1 VKELLPKICEA
12 MKETF
17 VGNYVFS
24 DEELARVYD
33 FTGCL
38 LRNYDGGWGNI
49 ISQGYDELVFVAMV
63 NAVKTWKSEEDAFW
77 DCIYKKLIGSYGSQ
91 KIYTYLTGVIDR
103 LGKRGKI
110 IYLSGCTKRYYATIL
125 AHAFAPL
132 NSTESFLE
140 LCWNLYS
147 EDMNFT
153 YTKNDDTFALVAEE
167 LKRTFSYEKSLEDD
181 LKLGSGVYSLRAGI
195 KRMAIDSPEEMVKYI
210 EGTISLLDRVF
221 GGEILDNDRYYNI
234 LVRDWWTEKE
244 KSFGVAK
251 PKRKSYERAITDY
264 STIRPKYSYNGKQA
278 ILTIPSIRLKNN
290 FYDMPLLNIY
300 RNGELVDQREMY
312 TFGSGLTMATK
323 ELTLYA
329 DNLVFEDGIIDCT
342 LEIVHCGD
350 VVYNSKTSLF
360 REYILFRDHR
370 EILQEEC
377 LPGNYILFV
386 PKFEEFSA
394 HPESIKKVS
403 GEPNLYILQAQEGEL
418 LQNPK
423 RTVFFVVEKQKRSI
437 RISADRKNNAK
448 FIHDGEEFIVI
459 DGELRVVVKSDVDI
473 SKYGVRYESTDFRLN
488 AFTCEESEGYKT
500 FFITELLNVCEP
512 QKINIFSY
520 ADNIIEA
527 SYNVV
532 KFNSISITYDK
543 KLYFDDENLGTVR
556 FHTEKYDKRV
566 SFDINQG
573 DIVIPFDDGDIVLSP
588 PVLRWKIGDG
598 DFSMRYGEDLWYKN
612 YSNSAELVIDLPTEM
627 GYQVFL
633 NDGTPLVESAN
644 FNSYRLG
651 EKLESFHGSDKKAI
665 TVFVKTE
672 DNDIIPLFAVCL
684 KEKLKFSPFA
694 ISGKE
699 MLWDVS
705 KSFVGDS
712 TPKFRISFCEN
723 DTVKHSFDISETID
737 ENYKSRY
744 FSLAELEIG
753 IYDVTVDLM
762 KRVGFVEKNIRLYMS
777 QFTHGDL
784 ESINK
789 KNEEIQ
795 RRKQLQVLFDK
806 YRKNKVKKIRI
817 SSVVLSDGSIKT
829 QSSFVLENL
838 RFVEMIDEVP
848 ILVGNI
854 YRYLAGQKIC
864 YSRMTDDSGQDINT
878 KMVYC
883 KIKSSDRCVISLDK
897 HFETNFYWE
906 LGSMISLKTLS
917 RQEIMEFVFVGG

>member
-1 VKELLPKICEA
+1 MKELLPKISEA
-12 MKETF
+12 MNETF

-24 DEELARVYD
+24 EEELAQIYE
-33 FTGCL
+33 FAGEQ
-38 LRNYDGGWGNI
+38 LRNYSG
-49 ISQGYDELVFVAMV
+49 SLMGYDQLMFVAMV
-63 NAVKTWKSEEDAFW
+63 NAVKTWKSDEDRFW
-77 DCIYKKLIGSYGSQ
+77 DCIGRKLIGVDNFIR
-91 KIYTYLTGVIDR
+91 IYPQLYNYLTGVIDR
-103 LGKRGKI
+103 LGRQKKI
-110 IYLSGCTKRYYATIL
+110 MYLSGCAKRYYATIL

-234 LVRDWWTEKE
+234 LVRDWWKEKE

-350 VVYNSKTSLF
+350 VIYNSKTSLF

-377 LPGNYILFV
+377 LPGNYILFA

-448 FIHDGEEFIVI
+448 FIHDGEEFIII

-520 ADNIIEA
+520 VDNKIEA

-556 FHTEKYDKRV
+556 FHTEKYDKSV

-598 DFSMRYGEDLWYKN
+598 DFSMQYGEDLWYKN

-633 NDGTPLVESAN
+633 NNNTVLSESVT
-644 FNSYRLG
+644 FNSFKLG
-651 EKLESFHGSDKKAI
+651 ETLWSILQDGRNEI
-665 TVFVKTE
+665 IVFVKVE
-672 DNDIIPLFAVCL
+672 DIAVIPILTVCL
-684 KEKLKFSPFA
+684 KEKLKFSPFV

-699 MLWDVS
+699 MMWDVS

-744 FSLAELEIG
+744 FSLVELEIG

-762 KRVGFVEKNIRLYMS
+762 KRVGFIEKPLRLFEQQVVFGDINKIRFKGKSLCIERVMLTGKASYEEIKPFYVDHLWYIGEFDGCHYYTGSAYIINRDGRKTYLNTMANSEGTYDDINPIRLELKSENSCFIVAGVNPDDMDDFLGE
-777 QFTHGDL
+777 FTLDT
-784 ESINK
+784 
-789 KNEEIQ
+789 KN
-795 RRKQLQVLFDK
+795 
-806 YRKNKVKKIRI
+806 RI
-817 SSVVLSDGSIKT
+817 SNFNRNTRG
-829 QSSFVLENL
+829 
-838 RFVEMIDEVP
+838 IDYFLFSTEEV
-848 ILVGNI
+848 
-854 YRYLAGQKIC
+854 K
-864 YSRMTDDSGQDINT
+864 
-878 KMVYC
+878 
-883 KIKSSDRCVISLDK
+883 
-897 HFETNFYWE
+897 
-906 LGSMISLKTLS
+906 
-917 RQEIMEFVFVGG
+917 

>member
-1 VKELLPKICEA
+1 MKELLPKISEA
-12 MKETF
+12 MNDTF

-38 LRNYDGGWGNI
+38 LRNYDGGWGNS
-49 ISQGYDELVFVAMV
+49 ISQEYDQLVFVAMV
-63 NAVKTWKSEEDAFW
+63 NAVKTWKSDEDTFW

-91 KIYTYLTGVIDR
+91 KIYTYLTGVIER

-110 IYLSGCTKRYYATIL
+110 MYLSGCTKRYYATIL

-132 NSTESFLE
+132 DSTKSFLE
-140 LCWNLYS
+140 LCWNVYV
-147 EDMNFT
+147 EDMTFT
-153 YTKNDDTFALVAEE
+153 YRKNDETFSIVAEE
-167 LKRTFSYEKSLEDD
+167 LNHRFSNEKSLDD
-181 LKLGSGVYSLRAGI
+181 DFKLGSGVYSLRAGI
-195 KRMAIDSPEEMVKYI
+195 KRMAIDSPNEMLNLI
-210 EGTISLLDRVF
+210 ESTIALIHRMF
-221 GGEILDNDRYYNI
+221 EGEILNADCYYATI
-234 LVRDWWTEKE
+234 VRDWWIEKE
-244 KSFGVAK
+244 KNFGTNPPPHPPK
-251 PKRKSYERAITDY
+251 PPITDY
-264 STIRPKYSYNGKQA
+264 TTIRPKYRYNGKQA

-290 FYDMPLLNIY
+290 FYDMPLVNVY
-300 RNGELVDQREMY
+300 RNGELVDQQEMR

-323 ELTLYA
+323 ELSLYA

-350 VVYNSKTSLF
+350 VIYNSKTSLF

-377 LPGNYILFV
+377 LPGNYILFA
-386 PKFEEFSA
+386 PKLKEFSA
-394 HPESIKKVS
+394 YPESIKKVPS
-403 GEPNLYILQAQEGEL
+403 EPNLYVLQAQEGEL

-473 SKYGVRYESTDFRLN
+473 SKYGVRYESTDFRLS
-488 AFTCEESEGYKT
+488 AFTCKESEGYKT

-520 ADNIIEA
+520 ADNKIEA

-543 KLYFDDENLGTVR
+543 KLYFDEENLGTVR
-556 FHTEKYDKRV
+556 FHTEKYDKSV

-588 PVLRWKIGDG
+588 PVLRWKIGDS
-598 DFSMRYGEDLWYKN
+598 DFSMQYGEDLWYKN

-633 NDGTPLVESAN
+633 NNNTVLSESAA
-644 FNSYRLG
+644 FNSFKLG
-651 EKLESFHGSDKKAI
+651 ETLWSMLQDGRNEI
-665 TVFVKTE
+665 IVFVKVE
-672 DNDIIPLFAVCL
+672 DIAVIPILTVCL

-753 IYDVTVDLM
+753 IYDITVDLM
-762 KRVGFVEKNIRLYMS
+762 KRVGFIEKPLRLFEQQVVFGDINKIRFKGKSLRFEKVMLTGKASYEEIKPFYVDHLWYIGEFDGCHYYTGSAYIINRDGWKTYLNTMANSEGTYDDINPIRLELRSDNSCFIVAGVNPDDMDDFLGE
-777 QFTHGDL
+777 FTLDT
-784 ESINK
+784 
-789 KNEEIQ
+789 KN
-795 RRKQLQVLFDK
+795 
-806 YRKNKVKKIRI
+806 RI
-817 SSVVLSDGSIKT
+817 SNFNRNTRG
-829 QSSFVLENL
+829 
-838 RFVEMIDEVP
+838 IDYFLFSTEEV
-848 ILVGNI
+848 
-854 YRYLAGQKIC
+854 K
-864 YSRMTDDSGQDINT
+864 
-878 KMVYC
+878 
-883 KIKSSDRCVISLDK
+883 
-897 HFETNFYWE
+897 
-906 LGSMISLKTLS
+906 
-917 RQEIMEFVFVGG
+917 

>member
-1 VKELLPKICEA
+1 MKELLPKISEA

-38 LRNYDGGWGNI
+38 LRNYDGGWGNT
-49 ISQGYDELVFVAMV
+49 ISQGYDQLVFVAMV
-63 NAVKTWKSEEDAFW
+63 NAVKTWRSDEDTFW
-77 DCIYKKLIGSYGSQ
+77 YCIYKKLIGSYGSQ
-91 KIYTYLTGVIDR
+91 KINTYLTGVIDR
-103 LGKRGKI
+103 LGRHGKI
-110 IYLSGCTKRYYATIL
+110 MYLSGCTKRYYATIL

-167 LKRTFSYEKSLEDD
+167 LKRTFSNEKSLEDD

-195 KRMAIDSPEEMVKYI
+195 KRMAIDAPEEMIRYI
-210 EGTISLLDRVF
+210 ENTITLLDRVF
-221 GGEILDNDRYYNI
+221 GGEILDNDRYYNT

-251 PKRKSYERAITDY
+251 PKRKAYERAITDY

-300 RNGELVDQREMY
+300 RKGELVDQQEMR

-323 ELTLYA
+323 EMYLYA
-329 DNLVFEDGIIDCT
+329 DNLVFEDGVIDCT

-350 VVYNSKTSLF
+350 VIYNSKTSLF

-377 LPGNYILFV
+377 LPGNYILFA
-386 PKFEEFSA
+386 PKLEEFSA

-418 LQNPK
+418 LQNSN

-448 FIHDGEEFIVI
+448 FIHDGEEYIVI
-459 DGELRVVVKSDVDI
+459 DGELRVVVKSEIDI
-473 SKYGVRYESTDFRLN
+473 SKYGVRYESTDFRLG
-488 AFTCEESEGYKT
+488 AFTCAESEGYKT

-520 ADNIIEA
+520 ADNKIEA

-543 KLYFDDENLGTVR
+543 KLYFDEENLGTVR
-556 FHTEKYDKRV
+556 FHTEKYDKSV

-573 DIVIPFDDGDIVLSP
+573 EIVIPFDDGDIVLSP
-588 PVLRWKIGDG
+588 PVLRWKFGDG
-598 DFSMRYGEDLWYKN
+598 DFSMQYGEDLWYKN

-633 NDGTPLVESAN
+633 NNNTVLSESAS
-644 FNSYRLG
+644 FNSFKLG
-651 EKLESFHGSDKKAI
+651 ETVWSMLQDSRDEI
-665 TVFVKTE
+665 IVFVKVE
-672 DNDIIPLFAVCL
+672 DIGVVPILTVCL
-684 KEKLKFSPFA
+684 KEKLKFSPFV

-712 TPKFRISFCEN
+712 TPKFRLSFCEN
-723 DTVKHSFDISETID
+723 DTVKHSFDINEIID

-753 IYDVTVDLM
+753 IYDVIVDLM
-762 KRVGFVEKNIRLYMS
+762 KRVGFIEKPIRLFEQQVML
-777 QFTHGDL
+777 GD
-784 ESINK
+784 INK
-789 KNEEIQ
+789 IRFKGKCLRFEKVMLTGKSSYEEIKPFYVDHLWYIGEFDGCHYYTGSAYIIN
-795 RRKQLQVLFDK
+795 RNGWKTYLNTMLNSRGEFDK
-806 YRKNKVKKIRI
+806 INPIRI
-817 SSVVLSDGSIKT
+817 ELRS
-829 QSSFVLENL
+829 ENSC
-838 RFVEMIDEVP
+838 FIV
-848 ILVGNI
+848 
-854 YRYLAGQKIC
+854 AGVNP
-864 YSRMTDDSGQDINT
+864 DDINEFLDEFT
-878 KMVYC
+878 LDSKNQ
-883 KIKSSDRCVISLDK
+883 ISNYNT
-897 HFETNFYWE
+897 EPN
-906 LGSMISLKTLS
+906 GSKTRGIDYFLFS
-917 RQEIMEFVFVGG
+917 TEEVK

>member
-1 VKELLPKICEA
+1 
-12 MKETF
+12 MT
-17 VGNYVFS
+17 S
-24 DEELARVYD
+24 
-33 FTGCL
+33 
-38 LRNYDGGWGNI
+38 
-49 ISQGYDELVFVAMV
+49 
-63 NAVKTWKSEEDAFW
+63 
-77 DCIYKKLIGSYGSQ
+77 
-91 KIYTYLTGVIDR
+91 
-103 LGKRGKI
+103 
-110 IYLSGCTKRYYATIL
+110 
-125 AHAFAPL
+125 
-132 NSTESFLE
+132 SF
-140 LCWNLYS
+140 
-147 EDMNFT
+147 
-153 YTKNDDTFALVAEE
+153 
-167 LKRTFSYEKSLEDD
+167 
-181 LKLGSGVYSLRAGI
+181 KLGSGVYSLRAGI

-323 ELTLYA
+323 ELALYA

-342 LEIVHCGD
+342 LEILHCGD
-350 VVYNSKTSLF
+350 VIYNSKTSLF

-377 LPGNYILFV
+377 LPGNYILFA
-386 PKFEEFSA
+386 PKFEEFSS
-394 HPESIKKVS
+394 HPESTKKIS

-418 LQNPK
+418 LQNSK

-459 DGELRVVVKSDVDI
+459 DGELRVVVRSDVDI

-520 ADNIIEA
+520 ADNKIEA

-556 FHTEKYDKRV
+556 FHTEKYDKSV

-598 DFSMRYGEDLWYKN
+598 DFSMQYGEDLWYKN

-633 NDGTPLVESAN
+633 NNHTVLSESVA
-644 FNSYRLG
+644 FNSFKLG
-651 EKLESFHGSDKKAI
+651 ETLWSMLQDGRNEI
-665 TVFVKTE
+665 IVFVKVE
-672 DNDIIPLFAVCL
+672 DVAVIPILTVCL
-684 KEKLKFSPFA
+684 KEKLKFSPFV

-699 MLWDVS
+699 MMWDVS

-744 FSLAELEIG
+744 FSLVELEIG

-762 KRVGFVEKNIRLYMS
+762 KRVGFIEKPIRLFE
-777 QFTHGDL
+777 QQIVFGD
-784 ESINK
+784 INK
-789 KNEEIQ
+789 IRFKGKCLRFEKVMLTGEASYEEI
-795 RRKQLQVLFDK
+795 KPFYVDHLWYIGEFDGCHYYTGSAYIINRDGWK
-806 YRKNKVKKIRI
+806 TYLNTMANSEGTYDDINPIRLELRSENSCFIVAGVNPNDMDDFLGEFTLDTRNRI
-817 SSVVLSDGSIKT
+817 SNFNRNTRG
-829 QSSFVLENL
+829 
-838 RFVEMIDEVP
+838 IDYFLFSTEEV
-848 ILVGNI
+848 
-854 YRYLAGQKIC
+854 K
-864 YSRMTDDSGQDINT
+864 
-878 KMVYC
+878 
-883 KIKSSDRCVISLDK
+883 
-897 HFETNFYWE
+897 
-906 LGSMISLKTLS
+906 
-917 RQEIMEFVFVGG
+917 

>member
-1 VKELLPKICEA
+1 MKELLPKISEA
-12 MKETF
+12 MNETF

-38 LRNYDGGWGNI
+38 LRNYDGGWGNT
-49 ISQGYDELVFVAMV
+49 ISQGYDQLVFVAMV
-63 NAVKTWKSEEDAFW
+63 NAVKTWKSDEDTFW

-103 LGKRGKI
+103 LGRHCKI
-110 IYLSGCTKRYYATIL
+110 MYLSGCTKRYYATIL

-167 LKRTFSYEKSLEDD
+167 LKRTFSNEKSLEDD
-181 LKLGSGVYSLRAGI
+181 LKLGSGVYFLRAGI
-195 KRMAIDSPEEMVKYI
+195 KRMAIDAPEEMVRYI
-210 EGTISLLDRVF
+210 ENTIALLDRVF
-221 GGEILDNDRYYNI
+221 GGEILDNDRYYNT

-251 PKRKSYERAITDY
+251 PKRKAYERAITDY
-264 STIRPKYSYNGKQA
+264 STIRPKFSYNGKQA

-290 FYDMPLLNIY
+290 FYEMPLLNIY
-300 RNGELVDQREMY
+300 RKGELVDQQEMR

-323 ELTLYA
+323 EMYLYA
-329 DNLVFEDGIIDCT
+329 DNLVFADGVIDCT

-350 VVYNSKTSLF
+350 VIYNSKTSLF

-377 LPGNYILFV
+377 LPGNYILFA
-386 PKFEEFSA
+386 PKLEDFSA
-394 HPESIKKVS
+394 YPESIKKVPS
-403 GEPNLYILQAQEGEL
+403 EPNLYIIHSEEGEL

-423 RTVFFVVEKQKRSI
+423 RTVFFVVEKQKRNI

-448 FIHDGEEFIVI
+448 FIHDGEEYIVI
-459 DGELRVVVKSDVDI
+459 DGELRVVVKSEIDI
-473 SKYGVRYESTDFRLN
+473 SKYGVRYESTDFRLG
-488 AFTCEESEGYKT
+488 AFTCAESEGYKT

-520 ADNIIEA
+520 ADNKIEA

-543 KLYFDDENLGTVR
+543 KLYFDEENLGTVR
-556 FHTEKYDKRV
+556 FHTEKYDKSV

-588 PVLRWKIGDG
+588 PVLRWKFGDG
-598 DFSMRYGEDLWYKN
+598 DFSMQYGEDLWYKN
-612 YSNSAELVIDLPTEM
+612 YSNSADLVIDLPTEM

-633 NDGTPLVESAN
+633 NNNTVLSESAS
-644 FNSYRLG
+644 FNSFKLG
-651 EKLESFHGSDKKAI
+651 ETLWSMLQDGRNEI
-665 TVFVKTE
+665 IVFVKIE
-672 DNDIIPLFAVCL
+672 DIAVIPILTVCL
-684 KEKLKFSPFA
+684 KEKLKFSPFV
-694 ISGKE
+694 ISEKE

-712 TPKFRISFCEN
+712 TPKFRISFYEN
-723 DTVKHSFDISETID
+723 DTVKHSFDISEIIN

-744 FSLAELEIG
+744 FSLSELEIG

-762 KRVGFVEKNIRLYMS
+762 KRVGFIKKPLRLFE
-777 QFTHGDL
+777 QQVVFGD
-784 ESINK
+784 INK
-789 KNEEIQ
+789 IRFKGKSLRFEKVMLTGKASYEEI
-795 RRKQLQVLFDK
+795 KPFYVDHLWYIGEFDGCHYYTGSAYIINRDGWK
-806 YRKNKVKKIRI
+806 TYLNTMANSEGTTDDINPIRI
-817 SSVVLSDGSIKT
+817 ELRS
-829 QSSFVLENL
+829 ENSCFIVAGVNPDDMDDFL
-838 RFVEMIDEVP
+838 GEFTLDTKNRISNFNRNTRGIDYFLFSTEEV
-848 ILVGNI
+848 
-854 YRYLAGQKIC
+854 K
-864 YSRMTDDSGQDINT
+864 
-878 KMVYC
+878 
-883 KIKSSDRCVISLDK
+883 
-897 HFETNFYWE
+897 
-906 LGSMISLKTLS
+906 
-917 RQEIMEFVFVGG
+917 

>member
-1 VKELLPKICEA
+1 MKELLPKISEA
-12 MKETF
+12 MNETF

-24 DEELARVYD
+24 NEELARIYD

-38 LRNYDGGWGNI
+38 LRNYDSDWGNS
-49 ISQGYDELVFVAMV
+49 ISQGYDQLIFVAMV
-63 NAVKTWKSEEDAFW
+63 NAVKTWKSDDDTFW

-91 KIYTYLTGVIDR
+91 KIYIYLTGVIDR
-103 LGKRGKI
+103 LGRNGKI
-110 IYLSGCTKRYYATIL
+110 VYLSGCTKRYYATIL

-153 YTKNDDTFALVAEE
+153 YTKNDDTLVLVAEE
-167 LKRTFSYEKSLEDD
+167 LKRTFSNEKSLEDD

-195 KRMAIDSPEEMVKYI
+195 KRMAIDVPEEMVRYI
-210 EGTISLLDRVF
+210 ENTIALLDRVF

-234 LVRDWWTEKE
+234 LVCDWWKEKE

-251 PKRKSYERAITDY
+251 PRRKAYERAITDY

-278 ILTIPSIRLKNN
+278 ILTIPSIRLKSN

-300 RNGELVDQREMY
+300 RNGEFVDQQEMR

-323 ELTLYA
+323 EMYLYA
-329 DNLVFEDGIIDCT
+329 DNLVFEDGVIDCT
-342 LEIVHCGD
+342 LEIVHCGE
-350 VVYNSKTSLF
+350 VIYNSKTSLF

-377 LPGNYILFV
+377 LPGNYILFA
-386 PKFEEFSA
+386 PKLEKFSA
-394 HPESIKKVS
+394 YPESIKKVPS
-403 GEPNLYILQAQEGEL
+403 EPNLYIIHSQEGEL

-423 RTVFFVVEKQKRSI
+423 RAVFFVVEKQKRNI

-459 DGELRVVVKSDVDI
+459 DGELKVIVKSDIDI
-473 SKYGVRYESTDFRLN
+473 TKYGVRYESTDFRLKD
-488 AFTCEESEGYKT
+488 FTCIETEEYKT

-520 ADNIIEA
+520 SDNKIEA

-543 KLYFDDENLGTVR
+543 KLYFDEDNIGTVR
-556 FHTEKYDKRV
+556 FHTEKYDKSV

-588 PVLRWKIGDG
+588 PVLRWKFGDG
-598 DFSMRYGEDLWYKN
+598 DFSMQYGEDLWYKN

-633 NDGTPLVESAN
+633 NNNTVLSESAS
-644 FNSYRLG
+644 FNSFKLG
-651 EKLESFHGSDKKAI
+651 ETVWSMLQDSRNEI
-665 TVFVKTE
+665 IVFVKVE
-672 DNDIIPLFAVCL
+672 DIGVIPILTVCV
-684 KEKLKFSPFA
+684 KEKLKFSPFV
-694 ISGKE
+694 ISEKE

-712 TPKFRISFCEN
+712 SPKFRISFYEN
-723 DTVKHSFDISETID
+723 DTVKHSFDINETID
-737 ENYKSRY
+737 KNYKSRH
-744 FSLAELEIG
+744 FSLSELEIG
-753 IYDVTVDLM
+753 IYDVAVDLM
-762 KRVGFVEKNIRLYMS
+762 KRVGFIEKPIRLFE
-777 QFTHGDL
+777 QQVVFGD
-784 ESINK
+784 INK
-789 KNEEIQ
+789 IRFKGKCLRFDKVMLTGKATYEEI
-795 RRKQLQVLFDK
+795 KPFYVDHLWHIGEFDGCHYYTGSAYIVNREGWK
-806 YRKNKVKKIRI
+806 TYLNTMPNSEGTTDDINPVRIELKSENSCFIVAGVNPDDMDDFLGEFTLDTKNRI
-817 SSVVLSDGSIKT
+817 SNFNRNTRGIDYFLFST
-829 QSSFVLENL
+829 EE
-838 RFVEMIDEVP
+838 VE
-848 ILVGNI
+848 
-854 YRYLAGQKIC
+854 
-864 YSRMTDDSGQDINT
+864 
-878 KMVYC
+878 
-883 KIKSSDRCVISLDK
+883 
-897 HFETNFYWE
+897 
-906 LGSMISLKTLS
+906 
-917 RQEIMEFVFVGG
+917 

>member
-1 VKELLPKICEA
+1 
-12 MKETF
+12 M
-17 VGNYVFS
+17 
-24 DEELARVYD
+24 
-33 FTGCL
+33 
-38 LRNYDGGWGNI
+38 RNPWRMT
-49 ISQGYDELVFVAMV
+49 S
-63 NAVKTWKSEEDAFW
+63 
-77 DCIYKKLIGSYGSQ
+77 
-91 KIYTYLTGVIDR
+91 
-103 LGKRGKI
+103 
-110 IYLSGCTKRYYATIL
+110 
-125 AHAFAPL
+125 
-132 NSTESFLE
+132 SF
-140 LCWNLYS
+140 
-147 EDMNFT
+147 
-153 YTKNDDTFALVAEE
+153 
-167 LKRTFSYEKSLEDD
+167 
-181 LKLGSGVYSLRAGI
+181 KLGSGVYSLRAGI

-323 ELTLYA
+323 ELALYA

-342 LEIVHCGD
+342 LEILHCGD
-350 VVYNSKTSLF
+350 VIYNSKTSLF

-377 LPGNYILFV
+377 LPGNYILFA
-386 PKFEEFSA
+386 PKFEEFSS
-394 HPESIKKVS
+394 HPESTKKIS

-418 LQNPK
+418 LQNSK

-459 DGELRVVVKSDVDI
+459 DGELRVVVRSDVDI

-520 ADNIIEA
+520 ADNKIEA

-556 FHTEKYDKRV
+556 FHTEKYDKSV

-598 DFSMRYGEDLWYKN
+598 DFSMQYGEDLWYKN

-633 NDGTPLVESAN
+633 NNHTVLSESVA
-644 FNSYRLG
+644 FNSFKLG
-651 EKLESFHGSDKKAI
+651 ETLWSMLQDGRNEI
-665 TVFVKTE
+665 IVFVKVE
-672 DNDIIPLFAVCL
+672 DVAVIPILTVCL
-684 KEKLKFSPFA
+684 KEKLKFSPFV

-699 MLWDVS
+699 MMWDVS

-744 FSLAELEIG
+744 FSLVELEIG

-762 KRVGFVEKNIRLYMS
+762 KRVGFIEKPIRLFE
-777 QFTHGDL
+777 QQIVFGD
-784 ESINK
+784 INK
-789 KNEEIQ
+789 IRFKGKCLRFEKVMLTGEASYEEI
-795 RRKQLQVLFDK
+795 KPFYVDHLWYIGEFDGCHYYTGSAYIINRDGWK
-806 YRKNKVKKIRI
+806 TYLNTMANSEGTYDDINPIRLELRSENSCFIVAGVNPNDMDDFLGEFTLDTRNRI
-817 SSVVLSDGSIKT
+817 SNFNRNTRG
-829 QSSFVLENL
+829 
-838 RFVEMIDEVP
+838 IDYFLFSTEEV
-848 ILVGNI
+848 
-854 YRYLAGQKIC
+854 K
-864 YSRMTDDSGQDINT
+864 
-878 KMVYC
+878 
-883 KIKSSDRCVISLDK
+883 
-897 HFETNFYWE
+897 
-906 LGSMISLKTLS
+906 
-917 RQEIMEFVFVGG
+917 

>member
-1 VKELLPKICEA
+1 MKELLPKISEA
-12 MKETF
+12 MNETF

-38 LRNYDGGWGNI
+38 LRNYDGGWGNS

-63 NAVKTWKSEEDAFW
+63 NAVKTWKSEEDTFW

-91 KIYTYLTGVIDR
+91 KIYTYLTSVIDR

-110 IYLSGCTKRYYATIL
+110 MYLSGCTKRYYATIL

-323 ELTLYA
+323 ELSLFA
-329 DNLVFEDGIIDCT
+329 DNLVFEDGIIDCI

-350 VVYNSKTSLF
+350 VIYNSKTSLF
-360 REYILFRDHR
+360 REYVVFRDHR

-377 LPGNYILFV
+377 LPGNYILFA
-386 PKFEEFSA
+386 PKLEEFSA

-418 LQNPK
+418 LQSSK
-423 RTVFFVVEKQKRSI
+423 RTVFFVVEKQKRNI
-437 RISADRKNNAK
+437 RITADRKNNTK

-459 DGELRVVVKSDVDI
+459 DGDLQVVVKSDIDI
-473 SKYGVRYESTDFRLN
+473 SKYGVRYESTDFKLS

-520 ADNIIEA
+520 ADNKIEA

-543 KLYFDDENLGTVR
+543 KLYFDKENIGTVR
-556 FHTEKYDKRV
+556 FHTEKYDKII

-573 DIVIPFDDGDIVLSP
+573 NVVIPFDDGDIVLSP
-588 PVLRWKIGDG
+588 PVLRWKFGDSE
-598 DFSMRYGEDLWYKN
+598 FSSQYGEDLWYRN
-612 YSNSAELVIDLPTEM
+612 YSNSAELIIDLPTEM

-633 NDGTPLVESAN
+633 DNNTVLSDSAA
-644 FNSYRLG
+644 FNSFKLG
-651 EKLESFHGSDKKAI
+651 ETLWSMLQDGRNEI
-665 TVFVKTE
+665 IVFVKVE
-672 DNDIIPLFAVCL
+672 DIAVIPILTVCL
-684 KEKLKFSPFA
+684 KEKLKFSPFV

-699 MLWDVS
+699 MLWDVG

-712 TPKFRISFCEN
+712 TPKFRISFC
-723 DTVKHSFDISETID
+723 
-737 ENYKSRY
+737 
-744 FSLAELEIG
+744 
-753 IYDVTVDLM
+753 
-762 KRVGFVEKNIRLYMS
+762 
-777 QFTHGDL
+777 
-784 ESINK
+784 
-789 KNEEIQ
+789 
-795 RRKQLQVLFDK
+795 
-806 YRKNKVKKIRI
+806 
-817 SSVVLSDGSIKT
+817 
-829 QSSFVLENL
+829 
-838 RFVEMIDEVP
+838 
-848 ILVGNI
+848 
-854 YRYLAGQKIC
+854 
-864 YSRMTDDSGQDINT
+864 
-878 KMVYC
+878 
-883 KIKSSDRCVISLDK
+883 
-897 HFETNFYWE
+897 
-906 LGSMISLKTLS
+906 
-917 RQEIMEFVFVGG
+917 

>member
-1 VKELLPKICEA
+1 MKELLPKISEA
-12 MKETF
+12 MNETF

-33 FTGCL
+33 FTGYL
-38 LRNYDGGWGNI
+38 LRNYDGGWGNS
-49 ISQGYDELVFVAMV
+49 ISQGYDQLVFVAMV
-63 NAVKTWKSEEDAFW
+63 NAVKTWKSDEDTFW

-103 LGKRGKI
+103 LGRHGKI
-110 IYLSGCTKRYYATIL
+110 MYLSGCTKRYYATIL

-153 YTKNDDTFALVAEE
+153 YTKNDDTFTFVAEE

-195 KRMAIDSPEEMVKYI
+195 KRMAIDSPKEMIKYI
-210 EGTISLLDRVF
+210 EATISLLDRVF
-221 GGEILDNDRYYNI
+221 GGEILDNDRYYNTLI
-234 LVRDWWTEKE
+234 RNWWTEKE

-251 PKRKSYERAITDY
+251 PKRKAYERAITDY

-278 ILTIPSIRLKNN
+278 VLTIPSIRLKNN
-290 FYDMPLLNIY
+290 FYDMPLLNVY
-300 RNGELVDQREMY
+300 RNGELVNQQEMR

-323 ELTLYA
+323 ELSLYA
-329 DNLVFEDGIIDCT
+329 DNPVFEDGIIDCT

-350 VVYNSKTSLF
+350 VIYNSKTSLF

-377 LPGNYILFV
+377 LPGNYILFA

-459 DGELRVVVKSDVDI
+459 DGELRVVVKSEIDI

-488 AFTCEESEGYKT
+488 AFTCEESQGYKT

-520 ADNIIEA
+520 ADNKIEA

-543 KLYFDDENLGTVR
+543 KLYFDDENIGTVR
-556 FHTEKYDKRV
+556 FHTEKYDKSV

-598 DFSMRYGEDLWYKN
+598 DFSMQYGEDLWYKN

-633 NDGTPLVESAN
+633 NNNTVLSESVA
-644 FNSYRLG
+644 FNSFKLG
-651 EKLESFHGSDKKAI
+651 ETLWSMLQDGRNEI
-665 TVFVKTE
+665 IVFVKVE
-672 DNDIIPLFAVCL
+672 NIAVIPILTVYL
-684 KEKLKFSPFA
+684 KEKLKFSPFV
-694 ISGKE
+694 IRGKE

-737 ENYKSRY
+737 ENYKSRC
-744 FSLAELEIG
+744 FSLVELEIG

-762 KRVGFVEKNIRLYMS
+762 KRVGFIEKPLRLFEQQAVFGDINKIRFKGKSLRFEKVMLTGKASYEEIKPFYVDHLWYIGEFDGCHYYTGSAYIINRDGWKTYLNTMANSEGIYDDINPIRLELRSDNSCFIVAGVNPDDMDDFLGE
-777 QFTHGDL
+777 FTLDT
-784 ESINK
+784 
-789 KNEEIQ
+789 KN
-795 RRKQLQVLFDK
+795 
-806 YRKNKVKKIRI
+806 RI
-817 SSVVLSDGSIKT
+817 SNFNRNTRG
-829 QSSFVLENL
+829 
-838 RFVEMIDEVP
+838 IDYFLFSTEEV
-848 ILVGNI
+848 
-854 YRYLAGQKIC
+854 K
-864 YSRMTDDSGQDINT
+864 
-878 KMVYC
+878 
-883 KIKSSDRCVISLDK
+883 
-897 HFETNFYWE
+897 
-906 LGSMISLKTLS
+906 
-917 RQEIMEFVFVGG
+917 

>member
-1 VKELLPKICEA
+1 MKELLPKISEA

-38 LRNYDGGWGNI
+38 LRNYDGGWGNT
-49 ISQGYDELVFVAMV
+49 ISQGYDQLVFVAMV
-63 NAVKTWKSEEDAFW
+63 NAVKTWRSDEDTFW
-77 DCIYKKLIGSYGSQ
+77 YCIYKKLIGSYGSQ
-91 KIYTYLTGVIDR
+91 KINTYLTGVIDR
-103 LGKRGKI
+103 LGRHGKI
-110 IYLSGCTKRYYATIL
+110 MYLSGCTKRYYATIL

-167 LKRTFSYEKSLEDD
+167 LKRTFSNEKSLEDD

-195 KRMAIDSPEEMVKYI
+195 KRMAIDAPEEMIRYI
-210 EGTISLLDRVF
+210 ENTITLLDRVF
-221 GGEILDNDRYYNI
+221 GGEILDNDRYYNT

-251 PKRKSYERAITDY
+251 PKRKAYERAITDY

-300 RNGELVDQREMY
+300 RKGELVDQQEMR

-323 ELTLYA
+323 EMYLYA
-329 DNLVFEDGIIDCT
+329 DNLVFEDGVIDCT

-350 VVYNSKTSLF
+350 VIYNSKTSLF

-377 LPGNYILFV
+377 LPGNYILFA
-386 PKFEEFSA
+386 PKLEEFSA

-418 LQNPK
+418 LQNSN

-448 FIHDGEEFIVI
+448 FIHDGEEYIVI
-459 DGELRVVVKSDVDI
+459 DGELRVVVKSEIDI
-473 SKYGVRYESTDFRLN
+473 SKYGVRYESTDFRLG
-488 AFTCEESEGYKT
+488 AFTCAESEGYKT

-520 ADNIIEA
+520 ADNKIEA

-543 KLYFDDENLGTVR
+543 KLYFDEENLGTVR
-556 FHTEKYDKRV
+556 FHTEKYDKSV

-573 DIVIPFDDGDIVLSP
+573 EIVIPFDDGDIVLSP
-588 PVLRWKIGDG
+588 PVLRWKFGDG
-598 DFSMRYGEDLWYKN
+598 DFSMQYGEDLWYKN

-633 NDGTPLVESAN
+633 NNNTVLSESAS
-644 FNSYRLG
+644 FNSFKLG
-651 EKLESFHGSDKKAI
+651 ETVWSMLQDSRNEI
-665 TVFVKTE
+665 IVFVKVE
-672 DNDIIPLFAVCL
+672 DIGVVPILTVCL
-684 KEKLKFSPFA
+684 KEKLKFSPFV

-712 TPKFRISFCEN
+712 TPKFRLSFCEN
-723 DTVKHSFDISETID
+723 YTVKHSFDINEIID

-762 KRVGFVEKNIRLYMS
+762 KRVGYIEKPIRLFEQQVML
-777 QFTHGDL
+777 GD
-784 ESINK
+784 INK
-789 KNEEIQ
+789 IRFKGKCLRFEKVMLTGKSSYEEIKPFHVDHLWYIGEFDGCHYYTGSAYIIN
-795 RRKQLQVLFDK
+795 RDGRKTYLNTMANSEGTYDDINPIRLELKSENSCFIVAGVNPDDMDDFLGEFTLDT
-806 YRKNKVKKIRI
+806 KKRI
-817 SSVVLSDGSIKT
+817 SNFNRNTRG
-829 QSSFVLENL
+829 
-838 RFVEMIDEVP
+838 IDYFLFSTEEV
-848 ILVGNI
+848 
-854 YRYLAGQKIC
+854 K
-864 YSRMTDDSGQDINT
+864 
-878 KMVYC
+878 
-883 KIKSSDRCVISLDK
+883 
-897 HFETNFYWE
+897 
-906 LGSMISLKTLS
+906 
-917 RQEIMEFVFVGG
+917 

>member
-1 VKELLPKICEA
+1 MKELLPKISEA

-38 LRNYDGGWGNI
+38 LRNYDGGWGNT
-49 ISQGYDELVFVAMV
+49 ISQGYDQLVFVAMV
-63 NAVKTWKSEEDAFW
+63 NAVKTWRSDEDTFW
-77 DCIYKKLIGSYGSQ
+77 YCIYKKLIGSYGSQ

-103 LGKRGKI
+103 LGRHGKI
-110 IYLSGCTKRYYATIL
+110 MYLSGCTKRYYATIL

-167 LKRTFSYEKSLEDD
+167 LKRTFSNEKSLEDD

-195 KRMAIDSPEEMVKYI
+195 KRMAIDAPEEMIRYI
-210 EGTISLLDRVF
+210 ENTITLLDRVF
-221 GGEILDNDRYYNI
+221 GGEILDNDRYYNT

-251 PKRKSYERAITDY
+251 PKRKAYERAITDY

-300 RNGELVDQREMY
+300 RKGELVDQQEMR

-323 ELTLYA
+323 EMYLYA
-329 DNLVFEDGIIDCT
+329 DNLVFEDGVIDCT

-350 VVYNSKTSLF
+350 VIYNSKTSLF

-377 LPGNYILFV
+377 LPGNYILFA
-386 PKFEEFSA
+386 PKLEEFSA

-418 LQNPK
+418 LQNSN

-448 FIHDGEEFIVI
+448 FIHDGEEYIVI
-459 DGELRVVVKSDVDI
+459 DGELRVVVKSEIDI
-473 SKYGVRYESTDFRLN
+473 SKYGVRYESTDFRLG
-488 AFTCEESEGYKT
+488 AFTCAESEGYKT

-520 ADNIIEA
+520 ADNKIEA

-543 KLYFDDENLGTVR
+543 KLYFDEENLGTVR
-556 FHTEKYDKRV
+556 FHTEKYDKSV

-573 DIVIPFDDGDIVLSP
+573 EIVIPFDDGDIVLSP
-588 PVLRWKIGDG
+588 PVLRWKFGDG
-598 DFSMRYGEDLWYKN
+598 DFSMQYGEDLWYKN

-633 NDGTPLVESAN
+633 NNNTVLSESAS
-644 FNSYRLG
+644 FNSFKLG
-651 EKLESFHGSDKKAI
+651 ETVWSMLQDSRDEI
-665 TVFVKTE
+665 IVFVKVE
-672 DNDIIPLFAVCL
+672 DIGVVPILTVCL
-684 KEKLKFSPFA
+684 KEKLKFSPFV

-699 MLWDVS
+699 VLWDVS

-712 TPKFRISFCEN
+712 TPKFRLSFCEN
-723 DTVKHSFDISETID
+723 DTVKHSFDINEIID

-753 IYDVTVDLM
+753 IYDVIVDLM
-762 KRVGFVEKNIRLYMS
+762 KRVGFIEKPIRLFEQQVML
-777 QFTHGDL
+777 GD
-784 ESINK
+784 INK
-789 KNEEIQ
+789 IRFKGKCLRFEKVMLTGKSSYEEIKPFYVDHLWYIGEFDGCHYYTGSAYIIN
-795 RRKQLQVLFDK
+795 RNGWKTYLNTMLNSRGEFDK
-806 YRKNKVKKIRI
+806 INPIRI
-817 SSVVLSDGSIKT
+817 ELRS
-829 QSSFVLENL
+829 ENSC
-838 RFVEMIDEVP
+838 FIV
-848 ILVGNI
+848 
-854 YRYLAGQKIC
+854 AGVNP
-864 YSRMTDDSGQDINT
+864 DDINEFLDEFT
-878 KMVYC
+878 LDSKNQ
-883 KIKSSDRCVISLDK
+883 ISNYNT
-897 HFETNFYWE
+897 EPN
-906 LGSMISLKTLS
+906 GSKTRGIDYFLFS
-917 RQEIMEFVFVGG
+917 TEEVK

>member
-1 VKELLPKICEA
+1 VKELLPKISEA
-12 MKETF
+12 MNETF

-24 DEELARVYD
+24 DEELAQIYE
-33 FTGCL
+33 FAGEQ
-38 LRNYDGGWGNI
+38 LRNYSG
-49 ISQGYDELVFVAMV
+49 SLMGYDQLMFVAMV
-63 NAVKTWKSEEDAFW
+63 NAIKTWKSDEDRFW
-77 DCIYKKLIGSYGSQ
+77 DCIGRKLIGVDNFIR
-91 KIYTYLTGVIDR
+91 IYPQLYNYLTGVIER
-103 LGKRGKI
+103 LGIQKKI
-110 IYLSGCTKRYYATIL
+110 IYLSGCAKRYYATIL

-153 YTKNDDTFALVAEE
+153 YTKNDDTFTLVAEE

-195 KRMAIDSPEEMVKYI
+195 KRMAIDSPEEMIKYI
-210 EGTISLLDRVF
+210 EATISLLDRVF
-221 GGEILDNDRYYNI
+221 GGEILDNDRYYNTLI
-234 LVRDWWTEKE
+234 RNWWTEKE

-251 PKRKSYERAITDY
+251 PKRKAYERAITDY

-278 ILTIPSIRLKNN
+278 VLTIPSIRLKNN
-290 FYDMPLLNIY
+290 FYDMPLLNVY
-300 RNGELVDQREMY
+300 RNGELVDQQEMR

-350 VVYNSKTSLF
+350 VIYNSKTSLF
-360 REYILFRDHR
+360 REYLLFRDHR

-377 LPGNYILFV
+377 FPGNYILFA
-386 PKFEEFSA
+386 PKLEDFSA
-394 HPESIKKVS
+394 YPESIKKVS

-520 ADNIIEA
+520 ADNKIEA

-556 FHTEKYDKRV
+556 FHTEKYDKSV

-598 DFSMRYGEDLWYKN
+598 DFSMQYGEDLWYKN

-633 NDGTPLVESAN
+633 NNNTVLSESVT
-644 FNSYRLG
+644 FNSFKLG
-651 EKLESFHGSDKKAI
+651 ETLWSMLQDGRNEI
-665 TVFVKTE
+665 IVFVKVE
-672 DNDIIPLFAVCL
+672 DIAVIPILTVCL
-684 KEKLKFSPFA
+684 KEKLKFSPFV

-699 MLWDVS
+699 MMWDVS

-744 FSLAELEIG
+744 FSLVELEIG

-762 KRVGFVEKNIRLYMS
+762 KRVGFIEKPLRLFEQQVVFGDINKIRFKGKSLRFEKVMLTGKASYEEIKPFYVDHLWYIGEFDGCHYYTGSAYIINRDGRKTYLNTMANSEGTYDDINPIRLELKSENSCFIVAGVNPDDMDDFLGE
-777 QFTHGDL
+777 FTLDT
-784 ESINK
+784 
-789 KNEEIQ
+789 KN
-795 RRKQLQVLFDK
+795 
-806 YRKNKVKKIRI
+806 RI
-817 SSVVLSDGSIKT
+817 SNFNRNTRG
-829 QSSFVLENL
+829 
-838 RFVEMIDEVP
+838 IDYFLFSTEEV
-848 ILVGNI
+848 
-854 YRYLAGQKIC
+854 K
-864 YSRMTDDSGQDINT
+864 
-878 KMVYC
+878 
-883 KIKSSDRCVISLDK
+883 
-897 HFETNFYWE
+897 
-906 LGSMISLKTLS
+906 
-917 RQEIMEFVFVGG
+917 